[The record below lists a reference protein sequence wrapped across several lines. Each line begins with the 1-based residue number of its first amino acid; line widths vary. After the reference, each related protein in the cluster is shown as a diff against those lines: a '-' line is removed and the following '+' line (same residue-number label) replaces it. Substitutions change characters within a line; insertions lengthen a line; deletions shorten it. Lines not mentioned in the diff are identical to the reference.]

1 MMSSLRFPLLV
12 FDWDGTLMDSTALIA
27 SSIQAAARDLGLP
40 VPDTAT
46 AMHVIGL
53 GLKDALSIAV
63 PDLPASAYGTMAER
77 YRFHFLAGDPGIP
90 LFPGTV
96 ELLGDLKARG
106 HRLAIATG
114 KSTAGLERALQATGT
129 RHFFA
134 ATRCADKTAPKPAP
148 DMLRELMDEFSVSR
162 EETVMIGDTTHDL
175 QMALNA
181 GVRFVAISHGAH
193 PKDALLDLGPLA
205 CVHNTN
211 ELASWLRSN
220 A

>member
-1 MMSSLRFPLLV
+1 MASLRFPLVV
-12 FDWDGTLMDSTALIA
+12 FDWDGTLMNSTALIA
-27 SSIQAAARDLGLP
+27 SSIQAAARDLGLA

-46 AMHVIGL
+46 ANHVIGL
-53 GLKDALSIAV
+53 GLQDALSIAV
-63 PDLPASAYGTMAER
+63 PDLPPNAYGKMAER
-77 YRFHFLAGDPGIP
+77 YRFHFLAGDAGVP

-96 ELLGDLKARG
+96 ELLSDLNARG
-106 HRLAIATG
+106 HKLAIATG
-114 KSTAGLERALQATGT
+114 KSTAGLERALVSTET
-129 RHFFA
+129 RSFFA

-148 DMLRELMDEFSVSR
+148 DMLHELMHELGASK

-181 GVRFVAISHGAH
+181 GVRFIAICHGAH
-193 PKDALLDLGPLA
+193 PKDALMELAPLA